1 MDVHTGGMMFHES
14 PGAASTSK
22 RHGSSRDLLQSS
34 IKSNGDLLASSRSN
48 TQGAGS
54 DSVATESYTSGRGS
68 PTLEPLPPRSASP
81 GASMFSP
88 YDASASPGSPSNRK
102 MFRVKASPQQK
113 KTSRKQYVPGDE
125 FDS

>member
-14 PGAASTSK
+14 PGAAASTK
-22 RHGSSRDLLQSS
+22 RHGSSHDLLQSS
-34 IKSNGDLLASSRSN
+34 IKSNSDLLASARST
-48 TQGAGS
+48 TQGAGT
-54 DSVATESYTSGRGS
+54 DSVVTGSYASGRGS
-68 PTLEPLPPRSASP
+68 PTLEPLPPRSPSP
-81 GASMFSP
+81 GGGMFSP
-88 YDASASPGSPSNRK
+88 YDSSASPTASNRK